1 MIRNI
6 VFDVGNVLTTYA
18 WREHFEEVGLHG
30 EVLERVADATVRSI
44 LWSEVDRGVFSYNE
58 FVDLMTKNAP
68 ELETEIRLALKDLA
82 GLVRRRDYAI
92 PWIEELKS
100 KGLHTYYLS
109 NFSAK
114 VYADCPE
121 ALDFESHLDGGIWS
135 YRVQLIKPDPA
146 IYKLLLKRYDLNPQE
161 TVFFDDTPHNVYV
174 AQMCGF
180 HGIVFKDL
188 DDAKAK
194 LRELGIE

>member
-18 WREHFEEVGLHG
+18 WRERFEDVGLHG
-30 EVLERVADATVRSI
+30 DVLERVADATVRSI

-58 FVDLMTKNAP
+58 FVDLMVKNAP
-68 ELETEIRLALKDLA
+68 ELESEIRLALKDLV

-92 PWIEELKS
+92 PWLEELKS
-100 KGLHTYYLS
+100 KGLHVFFLS
-109 NFSAK
+109 NFSER
-114 VYADCPE
+114 VYEDCAD
-121 ALDFESHLDGGIWS
+121 ALDFESHMEGGIWS

-146 IYKLLLKRYDLNPQE
+146 IFKLLLKQYDLKADE

-188 DDAKAK
+188 EDAKAK